1 MNYKVEDLSS
11 LSHADDLMS
20 GFVNPDSITY
30 GANGRNNSSK
40 KEQTSSAEGDV
51 VNPELVNAG
60 INLAGEII
68 GLASGARKT
77 ELERAI
83 KASCGR
89 RPRIGKERKES
100 YRTCASGVLQSSS
113 GITSGDD
120 RSSNNNR
127 DNFDR
132 NSNDDRQNQGI
143 STGAVVGIIL
153 GVAVVGT
160 VIVLAVKHA
169 QKAK

>member
-1 MNYKVEDLSS
+1 
-11 LSHADDLMS
+11 
-20 GFVNPDSITY
+20 
-30 GANGRNNSSK
+30 
-40 KEQTSSAEGDV
+40 
-51 VNPELVNAG
+51 
-60 INLAGEII
+60 
-68 GLASGARKT
+68 
-77 ELERAI
+77 
-83 KASCGR
+83 
-89 RPRIGKERKES
+89 
-100 YRTCASGVLQSSS
+100 VLQSSS